1 MAVLREKVKVGF
13 GVVVDLGTNGGY
25 ECVSRLFLK
34 VLREFGM
41 IWS

>member
-13 GVVVDLGTNGGY
+13 GVVVDLSKIEGQG
-25 ECVSRLFLK
+25 CVCRLFLK

-41 IWS
+41 IW